1 MKIALVHDW
10 FSEYAGSER
19 VVEQILECYPDADV
33 FSIVNFLPK
42 EQRFFLKNKTIHTSF
57 IQNLPFA
64 RKAFRKYLLLM
75 PFAVEQFDLTDY
87 DLVISSSHAFAKGV
101 ITHSNQL
108 HISYVHT
115 PIRYAWDFQFQY
127 LKNSNLERGLKG
139 MIARYML
146 HKIRLWDY
154 RTANGVDFFIANS
167 RYVSSR
173 IWKTYRRESEVIYPP
188 VDIDAYNFN
197 SKKDNFYL
205 TVSRMVPYKRVDLI
219 VRAFSKMPDK
229 KLVVIGDGAE
239 FNNIKKLA
247 AKNIEIL
254 GYQTSSV
261 VKEYMEK
268 AKCFVFAAEEDFGIV
283 PVEAQACGTPVIA
296 YGRGGVTESVISNE
310 TGIFFKNQNVEDIIN
325 AVKYFETNYDK
336 FNSTN
341 IRRNVERFNVGNFK
355 KKFKNFVEL
364 KFKEKFNS

>member
-1 MKIALVHDW
+1 M
-10 FSEYAGSER
+10 
-19 VVEQILECYPDADV
+19 
-33 FSIVNFLPK
+33 
-42 EQRFFLKNKTIHTSF
+42 
-57 IQNLPFA
+57 QNLPFA
-64 RKAFRKYLLLM
+64 KKAFRKYLLLM

-127 LKNSNLERGLKG
+127 LRNSNLEHGLKSI
-139 MIARYML
+139 IARYML

-167 RYVSSR
+167 KYVSSR
-173 IWKTYRRESEVIYPP
+173 IWKTYRRKSEVIYPP

-219 VRAFSKMPDK
+219 VQAFSKMPDK

-239 FNNIKKLA
+239 INNIKRMA

-254 GYQTSSV
+254 GYQLSSI

-296 YGRGGVTESVISNE
+296 YGRGGVIESVINNE
-310 TGIFFKNQNVEDIIN
+310 TGIFFKNQNVENIIN
-325 AVKYFETNYDK
+325 AVKYFETNCNK
-336 FNSTN
+336 FNPTN
-341 IRRNVERFNVGNFK
+341 IRRNVERFNINNFK
-355 KKFKNFVEL
+355 KNFKNFVDL
-364 KFKEKFNS
+364 KFREKFNF

>member
-10 FSEYAGSER
+10 FNEYAGSER
-19 VVEQILECYPDADV
+19 VVEQILECYPEADV

-42 EQRFFLKNKTIHTSF
+42 EQQFFLKNKKIRTSF

-127 LKNSNLERGLKG
+127 LKNSNLEQGLKSI
-139 MIARYML
+139 IARYML

-167 RYVSSR
+167 KYVSLR

-188 VDIDAYNFN
+188 VNIDVYNFN

-205 TVSRMVPYKRVDLI
+205 TVSRMVPYKRVDLV
-219 VRAFSKMPDK
+219 VRAFSQMPDK
-229 KLVVIGDGAE
+229 KLVVIGDGPE
-239 FNNIKKLA
+239 LNNVRKLA

-254 GYQTSSV
+254 GYQTSSI

-283 PVEAQACGTPVIA
+283 SVEAQACGTPVIA
-296 YGRGGVTESVISNE
+296 YGRGGATESVINNE

-325 AVKYFETNYDK
+325 AVKYFEINHEN
-336 FNSTN
+336 FNPIN
-341 IRRNVERFNVGNFK
+341 IRRTVERFSVNNFK
-355 KKFKNFVEL
+355 KKFKNFVDL
-364 KFKEKFNS
+364 KFKEKFNF

>member
-10 FSEYAGSER
+10 FNEYAGSER
-19 VVEQILECYPDADV
+19 VVEQILECYPEADV

-42 EQRFFLKNKTIHTSF
+42 EQQFFLKNKKIHTSF

-127 LKNSNLERGLKG
+127 LKNSNLEQGLKSI
-139 MIARYML
+139 IAKYML

-167 RYVSSR
+167 KYVSLR

-188 VDIDAYNFN
+188 VNIDVYNSN

-205 TVSRMVPYKRVDLI
+205 TVSRMVPYKRVDL
-219 VRAFSKMPDK
+219 VVKAFSQMPDK
-229 KLVVIGDGAE
+229 KLVVIGDGPE
-239 FNNIKKLA
+239 LNNVRKLA

-254 GYQTSSV
+254 GYQTSSI

-283 PVEAQACGTPVIA
+283 SVEAQACGTPVIA
-296 YGRGGVTESVISNE
+296 YGRGGATESVINNE

-325 AVKYFETNYDK
+325 AVKYFEINYEN
-336 FNSTN
+336 FNPIN
-341 IRRNVERFNVGNFK
+341 IRRTVERFSVNNFK
-355 KKFKNFVEL
+355 KKFKNFVDL
-364 KFKEKFNS
+364 KFKEKFNF